1 MISFI
6 APVTLALF
14 RHRSVPSARL
24 NSTSSFPWNTRGS
37 HGTSSTLPRP
47 QAIRISLSR
56 LQLSTGGFADLLGH
70 QYSAVCV
77 RLLGVYVL
85 LAQFR
90 LIVQRA

>member
-1 MISFI
+1 MHPPALQKNCDAFMIPMQAAAKI
-6 APVTLALF
+6 PG
-14 RHRSVPSARL
+14 
-24 NSTSSFPWNTRGS
+24 NTRGS
-37 HGTSSTLPRP
+37 HGTSTISPRP

-56 LQLSTGGFADLLGH
+56 LQLSTAGFADLLGH